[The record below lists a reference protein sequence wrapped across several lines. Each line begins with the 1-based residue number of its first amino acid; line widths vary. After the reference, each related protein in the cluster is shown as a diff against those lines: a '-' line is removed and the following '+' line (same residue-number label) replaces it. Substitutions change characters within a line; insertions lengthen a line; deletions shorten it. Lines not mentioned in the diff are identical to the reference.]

1 MKLIKKKSIS
11 NTDLN
16 QRITLN
22 SKFQKVNFISW
33 QKAKYKKILL
43 NHLIKGVV
51 SKKFFLIFVLN
62 SLALFYIKKKQSY
75 YCSRSIEIFY
85 ILFIYTS
92 TDDTLKTNPIF
103 FNGVLIFRL

>member
-43 NHLIKGVV
+43 NHF
-51 SKKFFLIFVLN
+51 KKN
-62 SLALFYIKKKQSY
+62 KNNIKKTK
-75 YCSRSIEIFY
+75 
-85 ILFIYTS
+85 
-92 TDDTLKTNPIF
+92 N
-103 FNGVLIFRL
+103 